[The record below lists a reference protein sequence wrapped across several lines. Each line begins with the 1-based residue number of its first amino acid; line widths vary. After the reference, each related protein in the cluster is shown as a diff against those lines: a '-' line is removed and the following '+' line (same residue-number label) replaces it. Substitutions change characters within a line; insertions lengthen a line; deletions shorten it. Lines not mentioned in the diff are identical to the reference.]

1 MERIQEAIEKA
12 RKEREGKVGQE
23 PVERSADIDASIEQQ
38 ASGLDFG
45 KAISV
50 EYTKTKKIVI
60 SDEELKAKRV
70 IAGFAHDPRSDVY
83 RQLRSQVLKKMRDN
97 KWNTL
102 AITSPSKK
110 SGKSLTAI
118 NLAISLSQEVNQTV
132 MLVDLDLRNPAIHEI
147 LGFEANKGIVDYV
160 RKEASLDEVLI
171 NPGFE
176 RLVIL
181 PGTPQGPFSSEI
193 LSSPDMKQLKQELA
207 TRYESRIIIFD
218 LPCLLGSDDALVFT
232 PTVDATL
239 LVVEDGASSRE
250 ELERSLKLLEG
261 SELLGTVLNKQ
272 T

>member
-1 MERIQEAIEKA
+1 MERVQEAIEKA
-12 RKEREGKVGQE
+12 RKEREGKIGQE
-23 PVERSADIDASIEQQ
+23 TVERSVDVDASLEQKV
-38 ASGLDFG
+38 SGLDFG

-50 EYTKTKKIVI
+50 EYTQTKQVTI
-60 SDEELKAKRV
+60 SDEELKARRV

-83 RQLRSQVLKKMRDN
+83 RQLRSQVLKKLREN
-97 KWNTL
+97 NWNTL
-102 AITSPSKK
+102 AVTSPSDK
-110 SGKSLTAI
+110 SGTSLTAI

-132 MLVDLDLRNPAIHEI
+132 MLVDLDLRNPTIHEI
-147 LGFEANKGIVDYV
+147 LGLQVNKGIVDYV
-160 RKEASLDEVLI
+160 RKEATLDEVLI

-193 LSSPDMKQLKQELA
+193 LSSPDMKALKEELA

-218 LPCLLGSDDALVFT
+218 LPSLLGSDDALVFA

-239 LVVEDGASSRE
+239 LVVEDGATSPE

-261 SELLGTVLNKQ
+261 SELLGTVLNKKV
-272 T
+272 